1 MLQGLLIVSMLFA
14 YVYFRLKRLEVIKH
28 YVSNAYPDIFKR
40 LSEDK
45 MKIGANR
52 AFISALE
59 ESIQHGELSQVNDET
74 LQKLMHYTYT
84 SKTEI
89 VCVLAALVGFVI
101 AAFV

>member
-1 MLQGLLIVSMLFA
+1 MLQGFLIVSMLFA
-14 YVYFRLKRLEVIKH
+14 YVYFRLKRLEAIKL

-45 MKIGANR
+45 MQIGANR

-74 LQKLMHYTYT
+74 LQKLMHYT

-89 VCVLAALVGFVI
+89 VCVLTVLVGFVI